1 MRVASEG
8 SGKVVGKKRK
18 GCRVFILLISLLIFS
33 LVSAGAEAFTWTVT
47 DVVDNPASPGE
58 WSLRGIVQWAFPG
71 DTILFADGKRDISLL
86 EPLVTEKMLR
96 IQGPASLTQTGSS
109 AVLVNTSPTIVTISG
124 VTFSGA
130 TDKNMSYAGSGVINW
145 GVMRLTDCVMTSNRT
160 AWQGAGVSNTGTLEM
175 VNCVVRNNVSNK
187 GGGGVF
193 SSGTLVMTGCT
204 VENNICIDD
213 AGGGILNDRGTLEV
227 RQSFILGNIANS
239 ALTNDDMF
247 MGTNSGDG
255 GGISNMGGTV
265 KVIDST
271 ISGNAGYWGGGIYI
285 GYDFG
290 SSSLQIS
297 GSTISG
303 NTAEANGGGIYSF
316 RGTVTVENSRIQLNT
331 AALSYSYGH
340 GGGISLSES
349 TASLLAQSSVSGNL
363 PDQIYCSYGSSYT
376 NDGTCTVGGTVENA
390 PPMLPAPPEENLPEP
405 RDTSGEP
412 DITALANDLE
422 NPESDIFKRVKEV
435 LSADLDGLPGGLS
448 ATLHDTFAYEDVPL
462 SDDSGNGVLPVEFTA
477 SWPERIRYYMAFG
490 KYDDGEI
497 SARSVKGYD
506 IPERGIQLE
515 VRPGQS
521 LPEGVEAP
529 EYYEEGD
536 GLMTWRNVIADNG
549 PYDQNRDPGVVTV
562 RVAEIQ
568 AEAEEP
574 SSGSSGCS
582 AGGSAAAA
590 LLLTLPLVFL
600 VGGRK
605 KN

>member
-1 MRVASEG
+1 MKSVSEKP
-8 SGKVVGKKRK
+8 GKSVGKERK
-18 GCRVFILLISLLIFS
+18 KGMVFILLIFS
-33 LVSAGAEAFTWTVT
+33 LISSGAEAFTWTVT

-86 EPLVTEKMLR
+86 EPLVIDKMLR

-130 TDKNMSYAGSGVINW
+130 TDKNNSYAGSGVINW
-145 GVMRLTDCVMTSNRT
+145 GRMRLTDCVMTGNRT

-175 VNCVVRNNVSNK
+175 VNCVVRDNVSNK

-204 VENNICIDD
+204 VENNVCIDD
-213 AGGGILNDRGTLEV
+213 AGGGILNDGGTLEV

-239 ALTNDDMF
+239 ALTNDDSF

-255 GGISNMGGTV
+255 GGISNIGGTV

-285 GYDFG
+285 GEDFG

-303 NTAEANGGGIYSF
+303 NTAEASGGGIYSF

-331 AALSYSYGH
+331 AALSYAYGH
-340 GGGISLSES
+340 GGGISLSNS
-349 TASLLAQSSVSGNL
+349 TASLLAQSSVSGNV

-376 NDGTCTVGGTVENA
+376 NDGTCTVGGAVENT
-390 PPMLPAPPEENLPEP
+390 PPMLPGPPEGNLPEP

-412 DITALANDLE
+412 DVTALANDLKDDG
-422 NPESDIFKRVKEV
+422 SDIFKRVKEV
-435 LSADLDGLPGGLS
+435 LSTDLDGLPGGLS

-462 SDDSGNGVLPVEFTA
+462 SDDSGDGVLPVVFTA
-477 SWPERIRYYMAFG
+477 SWPERARYYMAFG
-490 KYDDGEI
+490 KYDEGGI
-497 SARSVKGYD
+497 AARSVKGYD
-506 IPERGIQLE
+506 IPERGIQME
-515 VRPGQS
+515 VRPGQP

-529 EYYEEGD
+529 DYYEEGE
-536 GLMTWRNVIADNG
+536 GLMTWRTVIADNG
-549 PYDQNRDPGVVTV
+549 PYDQNRDPGVVTL
-562 RVAEIQ
+562 RVAEIR
-568 AEAEEP
+568 AEAEEAP

-582 AGGSAAAA
+582 AGGSVAAA
-590 LLLTLPLVFL
+590 LTLGLPLVFL
-600 VGGRK
+600 AGGRK